1 MGLLFYAAWLAA
13 WTRAFIMSCGVYK
26 GIISPTGKISYP
38 HRNYPTHWGN
48 ILSTEELQYSTHREN
63 ILSTQELFYPLG
75 EYLIHA
81 GTILPTKGTSYPRGW
96 WTIQPTGVNHPTH
109 EDGELCYPR
118 GY

>member
-48 ILSTEELQYSTHREN
+48 MLYTKELS
-63 ILSTQELFYPLG
+63 YPLG
-75 EYLIHA
+75 EHPIYPLGEHPIYGGTTIFYSPGEHLIYT
-81 GTILPTKGTSYPRGW
+81 GTILPTGGVSYPRR
-96 WTIQPTGVNHPTH
+96 NYPTH
-109 EDGELCYPR
+109 
-118 GY
+118 